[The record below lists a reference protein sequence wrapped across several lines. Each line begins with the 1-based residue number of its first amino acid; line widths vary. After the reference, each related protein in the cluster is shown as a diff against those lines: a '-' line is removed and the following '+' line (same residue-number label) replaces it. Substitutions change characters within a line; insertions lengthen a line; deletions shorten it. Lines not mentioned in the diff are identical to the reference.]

1 MNFDCG
7 RNGEPAARG
16 VDEATV
22 PVAAYVRMST
32 ENRHYSPDIQLE
44 VIRSYAQAKRFDI
57 SPLLVD
63 GTDEFL
69 FGNAVCGLA
78 LTGLMPAKRST
89 I

>member
-22 PVAAYVRMST
+22 PGAAYVRMST

-57 SPLLVD
+57 SPLFVD
-63 GTDEFL
+63 GTD
-69 FGNAVCGLA
+69 GNAVCGLA